1 MEARCTFDVTG
12 WEPSPGDDPE
22 EGPALARVAI
32 RKKFQG
38 ELAGESAGEGL
49 FCGMNDPE
57 AGAGYVVS
65 ERVTGVLAGRSG
77 TFVLQHGGIMGPD
90 MPPHSFGNVVPGS
103 GTGELTG
110 LRGEMEIGRAADG
123 AHTLTLRY
131 AFDERT
137 E

>member
-1 MEARCTFDVTG
+1 MEAKCTFDVTG
-12 WEPSPGDDPE
+12 WEPSPGDDPA
-22 EGPALARVAI
+22 EGPALVRVAI

-38 ELAGESAGEGL
+38 DLDGESAGEGL
-49 FCGMNDPE
+49 FCGLSDPE

-90 MPPHSFGNVVPGS
+90 TPPRSFGNVVPGS

-110 LRGEMEIGRAADG
+110 LRGEMEIARTAEGV
-123 AHTLTLRY
+123 HTLALRY
-131 AFDERT
+131 AFVENA